1 MSVRISDIDIAS
13 YQIRDGLNE
22 AAVERYAET
31 LQAVEAIAWPFP
43 PVVLNQTPTGYV
55 CVDGAH
61 RIAAAMKA
69 GREEVEAKVVTLS
82 DADAKVEAARAN
94 MNNGLPLS
102 ASERK
107 KAIARLIE
115 LRPSWADTAIAR
127 LMGVH
132 RNTVARVRKELGI
145 GNRTERTVAAVEAVK
160 ANNPGATQEELAK
173 AAGVSQATIAQLP
186 RRNITIAPNG
196 ANVNNPPPLP
206 TLPKRPGLASPDF
219 EGDRAEDGC
228 TNCDPADIKKPAEVF
243 RMEVCGTTYEASDIH
258 DELGQ
263 DIPVGRF
270 AEYIQE
276 RLHIDEAVKTL
287 RTLKHAIQARAEKP
301 DFRAYSGPARKA
313 DDIVAN
319 LDIAINSIRER
330 KPEVLCRCNGEG
342 CRACQGRG
350 FLTKKQYQI
359 IIPEEE
365 RFATGTL

>member
-1 MSVRISDIDIAS
+1 MVRISDIDIAS
-13 YQIRDGLNE
+13 YQIRDGLSE

-43 PVVLNQTPTGYV
+43 PVVLNQTPAGYV
-55 CVDGAH
+55 CIDGAH

-69 GREEVEAKVVTLS
+69 GREAVEAKVINLS
-82 DADAKVEAARAN
+82 EADAKVEAAKAN
-94 MNNGLPLS
+94 MTNGLPLTP
-102 ASERK
+102 SERK
-107 KAIARLIE
+107 KAIARIVE
-115 LRPSWADTAIAR
+115 LRPSWADAAIAK
-127 LMGVH
+127 LVGVH

-145 GNRTERTVAAVEAVK
+145 GNRTERTVAAVEAAK
-160 ANNPGATQEELAK
+160 AANPHATQEELAK
-173 AAGVSQATIAQLP
+173 AAGVSQKTVSTLP
-186 RRNITIAPNG
+186 RRNIQSAQYG
-196 ANVNNPPPLP
+196 ADGITPP
-206 TLPKRPGLASPDF
+206 LPKRPGLASPDF

-228 TNCDPADIKKPAEVF
+228 TNCDPEAIKPKVF
-243 RMEVCGTTYEASDIH
+243 TMEVCGMTFEAKDLK

-287 RTLKHAIQARAEKP
+287 RALKHAIQARAEKD

-350 FLTKKQYQI
+350 FLTKKQYQT

-365 RFATGTL
+365 RFVAGTL

>member
-13 YQIRDGLNE
+13 YQIRDGLSE

-43 PVVLNQTPTGYV
+43 PVVLNQTPAGYV
-55 CVDGAH
+55 CIDGAH

-69 GREEVEAKVVTLS
+69 GRETVEAKVVTLS
-82 DADAKVEAARAN
+82 DADAKVEAACAN
-94 MNNGLPLS
+94 MTNGLPLS

-115 LRPSWADTAIAR
+115 LRPSWADTAIAKV
-127 LMGVH
+127 MGIH
-132 RNTVARVRKELGI
+132 RNSVARVRKELGI
-145 GNRTERTVAAVEAVK
+145 GNRTTRTVAAVEAVK
-160 ANNPGATQEELAK
+160 AANPDATQEEIAK
-173 AAGVSQATIAQLP
+173 AAGVDRSTIAKLP
-186 RRNITIAPNG
+186 RRNVTNAQYG
-196 ANVNNPPPLP
+196 ANGTFPP
-206 TLPKRPGLASPDF
+206 LPKRPGLASPDF
-219 EGDRAEDGC
+219 EGDRADDGC
-228 TNCDPADIKKPAEVF
+228 TNCDPEAITKPKVF
-243 RMEVCGTTYEASDIH
+243 TMVVAGTTYEASDLK

-287 RTLKHAIQARAEKP
+287 RTLKHAIQARAEKD

-319 LDIAINSIRER
+319 LDIAISSIKER

-350 FLTKKQYQI
+350 FLTKKQYQT

-365 RFATGTL
+365 RFVAGTL

>member
-43 PVVLNQTPTGYV
+43 PVVLNQTDNGYV

-82 DADAKVEAARAN
+82 EADAKVEAARAN
-94 MNNGLPLS
+94 MANGLPLTP
-102 ASERK
+102 AERK
-107 KAIARLIE
+107 KAIGRLIE
-115 LRPSWADTAIAR
+115 LRPVWTDAAIAR

-145 GNRTERTVAAVEAVK
+145 GNRTERTVEAVEAAK
-160 ANNPGATQEELAK
+160 AANPNATPGELAS
-173 AAGVSQATIAQLP
+173 AAGVSRATVINLP
-186 RRNITIAPNG
+186 RRGVTSAQCG
-196 ANVNNPPPLP
+196 ANVTTPLPFPPLP
-206 TLPKRPGLASPDF
+206 KRGVASPDF

-228 TNCDPADIKKPAEVF
+228 TNCDPADVEAQRKEQFSIQ
-243 RMEVCGTTYEASDIH
+243 VCGMTFGAQDLR

-270 AEYIQE
+270 PEYIEE
-276 RLHIDEAVKTL
+276 RLHITEAVKTL
-287 RTLKHAIQARAEKP
+287 RELKKAIQDRAEKD

-313 DDIVAN
+313 DDIIAN

-350 FLTKKQYQI
+350 FLTKKQYQT

>member
-22 AAVERYAET
+22 AAVERYCET

-43 PVVLNQTPTGYV
+43 PVVLNQTEAGYV

-69 GREEVEAKVVTLS
+69 GRETVEAKVVTLS
-82 DADAKVEAARAN
+82 EADAKVEAACAN
-94 MNNGLPLS
+94 MANGLPLS

-115 LRPSWADTAIAR
+115 LRPSWADAAIAR
-127 LMGVH
+127 VMGIH
-132 RNTVARVRKELGI
+132 RNTVARVRKELGV
-145 GNRTERTVAAVEAVK
+145 GNRTERTVEAVEAAK
-160 ANNPGATQEELAK
+160 AANPGATQEELAK
-173 AAGVSQATIAQLP
+173 ATGVSRQTVTALP
-186 RRNITIAPNG
+186 RRNATTAPYG
-196 ANVNNPPPLP
+196 ANVALTTSTPLP
-206 TLPKRPGLASPDF
+206 TRKGLTAPDF

-228 TNCDPADIKKPAEVF
+228 TNCDPGAVEAQREKRFHI
-243 RMEVCGTTYEASDIH
+243 EVCGMTFEAADLH

-270 AEYIQE
+270 PEYIEE
-276 RLHIDEAVKTL
+276 RLHITEAVKTL
-287 RTLKHAIQARAEKP
+287 RELKKAIQDRAKRE

-313 DDIVAN
+313 DDIAA
-319 LDIAINSIRER
+319 DIDCLINRLQDR

-350 FLTKKQYQI
+350 FLTKKQYQT

-365 RFATGTL
+365 RFAAGTL

>member
-13 YQIRDGLNE
+13 YQIRDGLSE

-43 PVVLNQTPTGYV
+43 PVVLNQTENGYV

-69 GREEVEAKVVTLS
+69 GRETVEAKVVTLS
-82 DADAKVEAARAN
+82 DADAKVEAACAN
-94 MNNGLPLS
+94 MANGLPLS

-115 LRPSWADTAIAR
+115 LRPVWTDAAIAKV
-127 LMGVH
+127 MGIH
-132 RNTVARVRKELGI
+132 RNTVARVRKELGV
-145 GNRTERTVAAVEAVK
+145 GNRTERTVEAVEAARA
-160 ANNPGATQEELAK
+160 ANPDASVRDIAK
-173 AAGVSQATIAQLP
+173 AVGVSAGAVAQLP
-186 RRNITIAPNG
+186 RRVFTNAPNG

-206 TLPKRPGLASPDF
+206 SLPKRPGLASPDF

-228 TNCDPADIKKPAEVF
+228 TNCNPEAIKTKVF
-243 RMEVCGTTYEASDIH
+243 TMEVCGMTFEAKDLR

-287 RTLKHAIQARAEKP
+287 RTLKHAIQARAEKD

-319 LDIAINSIRER
+319 LDIAISSIKER

-350 FLTKKQYQI
+350 FLTKKQYQT

-365 RFATGTL
+365 RFVAGTL

>member
-13 YQIRDGLNE
+13 YQIRDGLSE

-43 PVVLNQTPTGYV
+43 PVVLNQTEQGYV
-55 CVDGAH
+55 CIDGAH

-69 GREEVEAKVVTLS
+69 GREAVEAKVVTLS
-82 DADAKVEAARAN
+82 ETDAKVEAAKAN
-94 MNNGLPLS
+94 MANGLPLS

-115 LRPSWADTAIAR
+115 LRPSWADTAIAK
-127 LMGVH
+127 LMGIH
-132 RNTVARVRKELGI
+132 RNSVARVRKELGI
-145 GNRTERTVAAVEAVK
+145 GNRTERTVEAVEAAK
-160 ANNPGATQEELAK
+160 AANPDATQRELAQ
-173 AAGVSQATIAQLP
+173 AAGVSMETVSKIP
-186 RRNITIAPNG
+186 RRSSISAPNG
-196 ANVNNPPPLP
+196 ADVPPPFSP
-206 TLPKRPGLASPDF
+206 PPIPKRPGVASPDF
-219 EGDRAEDGC
+219 EGDKTTDGC
-228 TNCDPADIKKPAEVF
+228 TNCDPEAIAKPKVF
-243 RMEVCGTTYEASDIH
+243 TMVVAGTTYEASDLK
-258 DELGQ
+258 DDLGQ

-287 RTLKHAIQARAEKP
+287 RALKHAIQARAEKG

-365 RFATGTL
+365 RFVAGTL

>member
-1 MSVRISDIDIAS
+1 MVRISDIDIAS
-13 YQIRDGLNE
+13 YQIRDGLSE

-43 PVVLNQTPTGYV
+43 PVVLNQTPAGYV
-55 CVDGAH
+55 CIDGAH

-69 GREEVEAKVVTLS
+69 GRETVEAKVVTLS
-82 DADAKVEAARAN
+82 EADAKVEAACAN
-94 MNNGLPLS
+94 MTNGLPLS

-115 LRPSWADTAIAR
+115 LRPSWADTAIAKV
-127 LMGVH
+127 MGIH
-132 RNTVARVRKELGI
+132 RNTVARVRKELGV
-145 GNRTERTVAAVEAVK
+145 GNRTERTVEAVEAAK
-160 ANNPGATQEELAK
+160 TANPGASQEELAK
-173 AAGVSQATIAQLP
+173 VVGVTQGTIANLP
-186 RRNITIAPNG
+186 RRNITNAPNG
-196 ANVNNPPPLP
+196 ADVMNPRPLP
-206 TLPKRPGLASPDF
+206 SIPKRPGLASPDF
-219 EGDRAEDGC
+219 EGDKAEDGC
-228 TNCDPADIKKPAEVF
+228 TNCDPEAIAKPKVF
-243 RMEVCGTTYEASDIH
+243 TMEVCGMTFEAKDLR

-287 RTLKHAIQARAEKP
+287 RELKHGIQERAKRE

-319 LDIAINSIRER
+319 LDIAINSIKER

-350 FLTKKQYQI
+350 FLTKKQYQT

-365 RFATGTL
+365 RFVAGTL

>member
-31 LQAVEAIAWPFP
+31 LQSVETIAWPFP
-43 PVVLNQTPTGYV
+43 PVVLNQTPAGYV

-69 GREEVEAKVVTLS
+69 GRDTVEAKVVTLS
-82 DADAKVEAARAN
+82 EADAKVEAARAN
-94 MNNGLPLS
+94 MANGLPLTPG
-102 ASERK
+102 ERK

-115 LRPSWADTAIAR
+115 LRPVWTDAAIAKV
-127 LMGVH
+127 MGIH
-132 RNTVARVRKELGI
+132 RNTVARVRKELGV
-145 GNRTERTVAAVEAVK
+145 GNRTARTVAAVEAAK
-160 ANNPGATQEELAK
+160 AANPDATLEELAK
-173 AAGVSQATIAQLP
+173 AAGVDRSTIAKLP
-186 RRNITIAPNG
+186 CRNVTNAQHG
-196 ANVNNPPPLP
+196 ANGTLPPI
-206 TLPKRPGLASPDF
+206 PKRPGLASPDF
-219 EGDRAEDGC
+219 EGDKAADGC
-228 TNCDPADIKKPAEVF
+228 TNCDPEAIKPKVF
-243 RMEVCGTTYEASDIH
+243 TMVVAGTTYEASDIH
-258 DELGQ
+258 DEIGQ

-287 RTLKHAIQARAEKP
+287 RALKHAIQARAEKE

-313 DDIVAN
+313 DDIVTN
-319 LDIAINSIRER
+319 LDIAISSIKER

-350 FLTKKQYQI
+350 FLTKKQYQT

-365 RFATGTL
+365 RFVAGTL

>member
-13 YQIRDGLNE
+13 YQIRDGLSE

-43 PVVLNQTPTGYV
+43 PVVLNQTENGYV
-55 CVDGAH
+55 CIDGAH

-69 GREEVEAKVVTLS
+69 GRETVEAKVVTLS
-82 DADAKVEAARAN
+82 DADAKVEAACAN
-94 MNNGLPLS
+94 MTNGLPLS

-115 LRPSWADTAIAR
+115 LRPSWADTAIAKV
-127 LMGVH
+127 MGIH
-132 RNTVARVRKELGI
+132 RNSVARVRKELGI
-145 GNRTERTVAAVEAVK
+145 GNRTERTVAAVEAAK
-160 ANNPGATQEELAK
+160 ADNPNATQKELAE
-173 AAGVSQATIAQLP
+173 AAGVSKSAVAHLPVRNCTSAQY
-186 RRNITIAPNG
+186 G
-196 ANVNNPPPLP
+196 ADVQSSLLS
-206 TLPKRPGLASPDF
+206 LPKRPGLASPDF
-219 EGDRAEDGC
+219 EGDRADDGC
-228 TNCDPADIKKPAEVF
+228 TNCDPEAIAKPKVF
-243 RMEVCGTTYEASDIH
+243 TMEVCGMTFEAKDLR

-287 RTLKHAIQARAEKP
+287 RALKYAIQARAESA

-319 LDIAINSIRER
+319 LDIAISSIKER

-350 FLTKKQYQI
+350 FLTKKQYQT

-365 RFATGTL
+365 RFVAGTL

>member
-43 PVVLNQTPTGYV
+43 PVVLNQTERGYV

-69 GREEVEAKVVTLS
+69 GREEVEAKVIYLTE
-82 DADAKVEAARAN
+82 ADAKVEAARAN
-94 MNNGLPLS
+94 MANGLPLTP
-102 ASERK
+102 AERK

-115 LRPSWADTAIAR
+115 LRPVWTDAAIAR

-145 GNRTERTVAAVEAVK
+145 GNRTERTVKAVEAAK
-160 ANNPGATQEELAK
+160 AANPGATVEDLAK
-173 AAGVSQATIAQLP
+173 AAGVSRTTVTHLP
-186 RRNITIAPNG
+186 RRNGTNAPNG
-196 ANVNNPPPLP
+196 ANVPSTLPPLP
-206 TLPKRPGLASPDF
+206 KRGVASPDF
-219 EGDRAEDGC
+219 EGDKAQDGC
-228 TNCDPADIKKPAEVF
+228 TNCDPADIKPKVF
-243 RMEVCGTTYEASDIH
+243 RMEVCGTTYEAGDIH

-270 AEYIQE
+270 PEYIEE
-276 RLHIDEAVKTL
+276 RLHIAEVIKTL
-287 RTLKHAIQARAEKP
+287 NSIKHAIQARAESA

-313 DDIVAN
+313 DDIIAN

-350 FLTKKQYQI
+350 FLTKKQYDVL
-359 IIPEEE
+359 IPEEE
-365 RFATGTL
+365 RFAAGTL

>member
-1 MSVRISDIDIAS
+1 MIRISDIDIAS

-31 LQAVEAIAWPFP
+31 LQSVEAIAWPFP
-43 PVVLNQTPTGYV
+43 PVVLNQTDHGYV

-82 DADAKVEAARAN
+82 DVDAKVEAARAN
-94 MNNGLPLS
+94 MANGLPLTPG
-102 ASERK
+102 ERK

-115 LRPSWADTAIAR
+115 LRPVWTDAAIAK

-145 GNRTERTVAAVEAVK
+145 GNRTERTAEAVEA
-160 ANNPGATQEELAK
+160 AK
-173 AAGVSQATIAQLP
+173 AANPEATRSELSKELGVSKQTISALP
-186 RRNITIAPNG
+186 RRSTFAPDG
-196 ANVNNPPPLP
+196 ALLEPPAPTPPLP
-206 TLPKRPGLASPDF
+206 KRGVASPDF
-219 EGDRAEDGC
+219 EGDRAADGC
-228 TNCDPADIKKPAEVF
+228 TNCDPVDVEAQRKEQFSIQ
-243 RMEVCGTTYEASDIH
+243 VCGMTFGAKDLR

-270 AEYIQE
+270 PEYIEE
-276 RLHIDEAVKTL
+276 RLHIGEVLKTL
-287 RTLKHAIQARAEKP
+287 RGLKHAIQARAEKEC
-301 DFRAYSGPARKA
+301 FRAYSGPARKA
-313 DDIVAN
+313 DDIVADFDC
-319 LDIAINSIRER
+319 LINRIQDR

-350 FLTKKQYQI
+350 FLTKKQYQTI
-359 IIPEEE
+359 ISEEE
-365 RFATGTL
+365 RFAAGTL

>member
-22 AAVERYAET
+22 AAVERYCET
-31 LQAVEAIAWPFP
+31 LQSVEAIAWPFP
-43 PVVLNQTPTGYV
+43 PVVLNQTPEGYV

-69 GREEVEAKVVTLS
+69 GREMVEAKVVTLS

-94 MNNGLPLS
+94 MANGLPLTP
-102 ASERK
+102 SERK

-115 LRPSWADTAIAR
+115 LRPVWTDAAIAKV
-127 LMGVH
+127 MGIH
-132 RNTVARVRKELGI
+132 RNTVARVRKELGV
-145 GNRTERTVAAVEAVK
+145 GNRTARTIEAVEAAK
-160 ANNPGATQEELAK
+160 AANPYATQEELAE
-173 AAGVSQATIAQLP
+173 AAGVSRGTISTLP
-186 RRNITIAPNG
+186 RRFAENAPHG
-196 ANVNNPPPLP
+196 ANSA
-206 TLPKRPGLASPDF
+206 KARPGVASPDF
-219 EGDRAEDGC
+219 EGDRAADGC
-228 TNCDPADIKKPAEVF
+228 TNCDPEAVKPKAFTMV
-243 RMEVCGTTYEASDIH
+243 VAGTTYEASDIH
-258 DELGQ
+258 DEIGQ

-270 AEYIQE
+270 AEYIEE

-287 RTLKHAIQARAEKP
+287 RTLKHAIQARAEKD

-319 LDIAINSIRER
+319 LDIVINSIRER

-350 FLTKKQYQI
+350 FLTKKQYQT

-365 RFATGTL
+365 RFAAGTL

>member
-1 MSVRISDIDIAS
+1 MVRISDIDIAS

-43 PVVLNQTPTGYV
+43 PVVLNQTPAGYV
-55 CVDGAH
+55 CIDGAH

-69 GREEVEAKVVTLS
+69 GRETVEAKVVTLS
-82 DADAKVEAARAN
+82 EADAKVEAACAN
-94 MNNGLPLS
+94 MANGLPLS

-107 KAIARLIE
+107 KAIARIVE
-115 LRPSWADTAIAR
+115 LRPSWADAAIAK

-145 GNRTERTVAAVEAVK
+145 GNRTERTVAAVEAAK
-160 ANNPGATQEELAK
+160 AANSGATQAEVAK
-173 AAGVSQATIAQLP
+173 TVGVTHATVSRIPKRFVQ
-186 RRNITIAPNG
+186 TAPNC
-196 ANVNNPPPLP
+196 AVCTMP
-206 TLPKRPGLASPDF
+206 TLPKRGTASPDF

-228 TNCDPADIKKPAEVF
+228 TNCDPEAIAKPKVF
-243 RMEVCGTTYEASDIH
+243 TMVVAGTTYEASDLK

-287 RTLKHAIQARAEKP
+287 RELKHGIQERAKRE

-319 LDIAINSIRER
+319 LDIAINSIKER

-350 FLTKKQYQI
+350 FMTKKQYQA

-365 RFATGTL
+365 RFVAGTL

>member
-43 PVVLNQTPTGYV
+43 PVVLNQTEAGYV

-69 GREEVEAKVVTLS
+69 GREEVEAKVVHLS
-82 DADAKVEAARAN
+82 EADAKVEAARAN
-94 MNNGLPLS
+94 MANGLPLTP
-102 ASERK
+102 SERK

-115 LRPSWADTAIAR
+115 LRPVWTDAAIAR

-145 GNRTERTVAAVEAVK
+145 GNRTERTVEAVEAAK
-160 ANNPGATQEELAK
+160 AANPNATQEELAK
-173 AAGVSQATIAQLP
+173 AAGVTRTTVAKLP
-186 RRNITIAPNG
+186 SRNVTNAPNG
-196 ANVNNPPPLP
+196 ANVTLPPLP
-206 TLPKRPGLASPDF
+206 RRGTPAPDF

-228 TNCDPADIKKPAEVF
+228 TNCDPADVEAQRKEQFSIQ
-243 RMEVCGTTYEASDIH
+243 VCGMTFGAQDLR

-270 AEYIQE
+270 PEYIEE
-276 RLHIDEAVKTL
+276 RLHITEAVKTL
-287 RTLKHAIQARAEKP
+287 RELKKAIQDRAKRE

-313 DDIVAN
+313 DDIAA
-319 LDIAINSIRER
+319 DIDCLINRLQDR

-350 FLTKKQYQI
+350 FLTKKQYQT

>member
-55 CVDGAH
+55 CIDGAH

-69 GREEVEAKVVTLS
+69 GREAVEAKVVTLS

-94 MNNGLPLS
+94 MGNGLPLTP
-102 ASERK
+102 AERK

-115 LRPSWADTAIAR
+115 LRPSWADTAIAKV
-127 LMGVH
+127 MGIH
-132 RNTVARVRKELGI
+132 RNSVARVRKELGI
-145 GNRTERTVAAVEAVK
+145 GNRTTRTVAAVEAAK
-160 ANNPGATQEELAK
+160 AANPGATQKELAE
-173 AAGVSQATIAQLP
+173 AAGVSKSSVAHLSVRNCTNAQYGADVQFSLP
-186 RRNITIAPNG
+186 PI
-196 ANVNNPPPLP
+196 
-206 TLPKRPGLASPDF
+206 PKRPGTASPDF

-228 TNCDPADIKKPAEVF
+228 TNCDPEAIAKPKVF
-243 RMEVCGTTYEASDIH
+243 TMVVAGTTYEASDLK

-287 RTLKHAIQARAEKP
+287 RTLKHAIQARAEKT

-319 LDIAINSIRER
+319 IDIAINSIRER

-350 FLTKKQYQI
+350 FLTKKQYQT

>member
-82 DADAKVEAARAN
+82 EADAKVEAARAN
-94 MNNGLPLS
+94 MANGLPLTP
-102 ASERK
+102 AERK

-115 LRPSWADTAIAR
+115 LRPVWTDAAIAR

-145 GNRTERTVAAVEAVK
+145 GNRTARTVEAVEAAK
-160 ANNPGATQEELAK
+160 AASPNATQEELAK
-173 AAGVSQATIAQLP
+173 AAGVSRTTVNRIP
-186 RRNITIAPNG
+186 RRADVQNAPNG
-196 ANVNNPPPLP
+196 AFCTNPPPLS
-206 TLPKRPGLASPDF
+206 KRGVASPDF

-276 RLHIDEAVKTL
+276 RLHITEVIKTL
-287 RTLKHAIQARAEKP
+287 NSVKHAIQARAESA

-350 FLTKKQYQI
+350 FLTKKQYQT

-365 RFATGTL
+365 RFANGTL

>member
-1 MSVRISDIDIAS
+1 MIRISDIDISS

-82 DADAKVEAARAN
+82 EADAKVEAARAN
-94 MNNGLPLS
+94 MENGLPLTP
-102 ASERK
+102 AERK

-115 LRPSWADTAIAR
+115 LRPVWTDAAIAR

-145 GNRTERTVAAVEAVK
+145 GNRTERTVEAVEAAK
-160 ANNPGATQEELAK
+160 AANPDATQEELAK
-173 AAGVSQATIAQLP
+173 ELGISKQTISALP
-186 RRNITIAPNG
+186 RRSTFAQNG
-196 ANVNNPPPLP
+196 ALLEPPAP
-206 TLPKRPGLASPDF
+206 TLPLPKRGVASPDF
-219 EGDRAEDGC
+219 EGDKAGDGC
-228 TNCDPADIKKPAEVF
+228 TNCNPADVEAQRKEQFSIQ
-243 RMEVCGTTYEASDIH
+243 VCGMTFGAQDLR

-270 AEYIQE
+270 PEYIEE
-276 RLHIDEAVKTL
+276 RLHIAEVIKTL
-287 RTLKHAIQARAEKP
+287 NGIKHAIQARAESA

-319 LDIAINSIRER
+319 LDIAINSIKER

-350 FLTKKQYQI
+350 FLTKKQYQT

>member
-13 YQIRDGLNE
+13 YQIRDGLSE

-43 PVVLNQTPTGYV
+43 PVVLNQTPAGYV
-55 CVDGAH
+55 CIDGAH

-69 GREEVEAKVVTLS
+69 GRETVEAKVVTLS
-82 DADAKVEAARAN
+82 EADAKVEAARAN
-94 MNNGLPLS
+94 MINGLPLS

-115 LRPSWADTAIAR
+115 LRPSWADTAIAKV
-127 LMGVH
+127 MGIH
-132 RNTVARVRKELGI
+132 RNSVARVRKELGI
-145 GNRTERTVAAVEAVK
+145 GNRTERTVAAVEAAK
-160 ANNPGATQEELAK
+160 AENPNATQEELAK
-173 AAGVSQATIAQLP
+173 AAGVNRTTVVSLP
-186 RRNITIAPNG
+186 RRNVTSAPNG
-196 ANVNNPPPLP
+196 ADVTNPSSLSPI
-206 TLPKRPGLASPDF
+206 PKRPGSASPDF
-219 EGDRAEDGC
+219 EGDRADDGC
-228 TNCDPADIKKPAEVF
+228 TNCDPEAIAKPKVF
-243 RMEVCGTTYEASDIH
+243 TMEVCGMTFEAKDLR

-287 RTLKHAIQARAEKP
+287 RALKHAIQARAESA

-319 LDIAINSIRER
+319 LDIAINSIKER

-350 FLTKKQYQI
+350 FLTKKQYQT

-365 RFATGTL
+365 RFVAGTL

>member
-22 AAVERYAET
+22 AAVERYAES

-43 PVVLNQTPTGYV
+43 PVVLNQTETGYV

-69 GREEVEAKVVTLS
+69 GRETVEAKVVTLS
-82 DADAKVEAARAN
+82 DTDAKVEAARAN
-94 MNNGLPLS
+94 MANGLPLTP
-102 ASERK
+102 AERK

-115 LRPSWADTAIAR
+115 LRPSWADTAIAK
-127 LMGVH
+127 LMGIH
-132 RNTVARVRKELGI
+132 RNSVARVRKELGI
-145 GNRTERTVAAVEAVK
+145 GNRTERTVAAVEAAK
-160 ANNPGATQEELAK
+160 ADNPGASVRDIAK
-173 AAGVSQATIAQLP
+173 AVGVSAGSVAQLP
-186 RRNITIAPNG
+186 RRVFTNAPNG

-206 TLPKRPGLASPDF
+206 PLPKRPGLASPDF
-219 EGDRAEDGC
+219 EGDRSEDGC
-228 TNCDPADIKKPAEVF
+228 TNCDPEAIAKPKVF
-243 RMEVCGTTYEASDIH
+243 TMEVCGMTFEAKDLR
-258 DELGQ
+258 DEIGQ

-287 RTLKHAIQARAEKP
+287 RTLKHAIQARAEKD

-350 FLTKKQYQI
+350 FLTKKQYQT

>member
-1 MSVRISDIDIAS
+1 MVRISDIDIAS
-13 YQIRDGLNE
+13 YQIRDGLSE

-43 PVVLNQTPTGYV
+43 PVVLNQTPAGYV
-55 CVDGAH
+55 CIDGAH

-69 GREEVEAKVVTLS
+69 GREAVEAKVINLS
-82 DADAKVEAARAN
+82 EADAKVEAACAN
-94 MNNGLPLS
+94 MTNGLPLS

-115 LRPSWADTAIAR
+115 LRPSWADTAIAKV
-127 LMGVH
+127 MGIH
-132 RNTVARVRKELGI
+132 RNSVARVRKELGI
-145 GNRTERTVAAVEAVK
+145 GNRTERTVAAVEAAK
-160 ANNPGATQEELAK
+160 AANPNATQEELAQ
-173 AAGVSQATIAQLP
+173 AAGTTRQAISALP
-186 RRNITIAPNG
+186 RRNATNAPNG
-196 ANVNNPPPLP
+196 ALVANPSSLPPI
-206 TLPKRPGLASPDF
+206 PKRPGLASPDF
-219 EGDRAEDGC
+219 EGDRADDGC
-228 TNCDPADIKKPAEVF
+228 TNCDPEAIKPKVF
-243 RMEVCGTTYEASDIH
+243 TMEVCGMTFEAKDLR

-287 RTLKHAIQARAEKP
+287 RALKHAIQARAESA

-319 LDIAINSIRER
+319 LDIAISSIKER

-350 FLTKKQYQI
+350 FLTKKQYQA

-365 RFATGTL
+365 RFVAGTL

>member
-1 MSVRISDIDIAS
+1 MIRISDIDIAS

-43 PVVLNQTPTGYV
+43 PVVLNATESGYV
-55 CVDGAH
+55 CIDGAH

-69 GREEVEAKVVTLS
+69 GRETVEAKVVTLS
-82 DADAKVEAARAN
+82 DADAKVEAAKAN
-94 MNNGLPLS
+94 MTNGLPLS

-115 LRPSWADTAIAR
+115 LRPSWADTAIAKV
-127 LMGVH
+127 MGIH
-132 RNTVARVRKELGI
+132 RNSVARVRKELGI
-145 GNRTERTVAAVEAVK
+145 GNRTERTVAAVEAAK
-160 ANNPGATQEELAK
+160 ADNPNATQEELAK
-173 AAGVSQATIAQLP
+173 VTGVSQATIAQLP
-186 RRNITIAPNG
+186 RRNITTAPNG
-196 ANVNNPPPLP
+196 ADVITPPP
-206 TLPKRPGLASPDF
+206 PKRGVASPDF

-228 TNCDPADIKKPAEVF
+228 TNCDPEAIKPKVF
-243 RMEVCGTTYEASDIH
+243 TMEVCGMTFEAKDLR

-263 DIPVGRF
+263 DIPAGRF

-287 RTLKHAIQARAEKP
+287 RALKHAIQTRAEKD

-350 FLTKKQYQI
+350 FLTKKQYQT

-365 RFATGTL
+365 RFVAGTL

>member
-1 MSVRISDIDIAS
+1 MIRISDIDIAS

-43 PVVLNQTPTGYV
+43 PVVLNATDNGYV

-69 GREEVEAKVVTLS
+69 GREAVEAKVINLS
-82 DADAKVEAARAN
+82 EADAKVEAARAN
-94 MNNGLPLS
+94 MTNGLPLTP
-102 ASERK
+102 AERK

-115 LRPSWADTAIAR
+115 LRPVWTDAAIAR

-145 GNRTERTVAAVEAVK
+145 GNRTERTVEAVEAAKV
-160 ANNPGATQEELAK
+160 ANPNATQEELAK
-173 AAGVSQATIAQLP
+173 AAGVSRTTITQLP
-186 RRNITIAPNG
+186 RRNVTNAPNG
-196 ANVNNPPPLP
+196 ANVTLP
-206 TLPKRPGLASPDF
+206 DLPKRGVASPDF
-219 EGDRAEDGC
+219 EGDKADNGC
-228 TNCDPADIKKPAEVF
+228 TNCDPADVEAQKREQFSIQ
-243 RMEVCGTTYEASDIH
+243 VCGMTFGAQDLR

-270 AEYIQE
+270 PEYVEE
-276 RLHIDEAVKTL
+276 RLHIAEVLKTL
-287 RTLKHAIQARAEKP
+287 RGLKHAIQARAEKE

-313 DDIVAN
+313 DDI
-319 LDIAINSIRER
+319 IADFDCLINRIQDR

-350 FLTKKQYQI
+350 FLTKKQYQT

>member
-43 PVVLNQTPTGYV
+43 PVVLNATDNGYV

-69 GREEVEAKVVTLS
+69 GREAVEAKVVTLS

-94 MNNGLPLS
+94 MANGLPLTP
-102 ASERK
+102 AERK

-115 LRPSWADTAIAR
+115 LRPVWTDAAIAR

-145 GNRTERTVAAVEAVK
+145 GNRTERTVEAVEAAK
-160 ANNPGATQEELAK
+160 AANPNATQEELAK
-173 AAGVSQATIAQLP
+173 AAGVSRQTVTALP
-186 RRNITIAPNG
+186 RRNATNAPNG
-196 ANVNNPPPLP
+196 ANVALP
-206 TLPKRPGLASPDF
+206 DLPKRGVASPDF
-219 EGDRAEDGC
+219 EGDKAGNGC
-228 TNCDPADIKKPAEVF
+228 TNCDPADVEAQRKEQFSIQ
-243 RMEVCGTTYEASDIH
+243 VCGMTFGAQDLR

-270 AEYIQE
+270 PEYVEE
-276 RLHIDEAVKTL
+276 RLHIAEVLKTL
-287 RTLKHAIQARAEKP
+287 CGLKHAIQTRAESA

-313 DDIVAN
+313 DDIIAN

-350 FLTKKQYQI
+350 FLTKKQYQT